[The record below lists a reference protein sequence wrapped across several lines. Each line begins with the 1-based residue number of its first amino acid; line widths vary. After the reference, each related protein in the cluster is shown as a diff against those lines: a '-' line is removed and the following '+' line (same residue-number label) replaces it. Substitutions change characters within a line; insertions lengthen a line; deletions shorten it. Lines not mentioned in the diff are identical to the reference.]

1 MKNVPICNL
10 ILTFILFRQVSL
22 GAPAFIHPVTKIEIP
37 HSLGP
42 FEFLEG
48 QLSANPELG
57 SILAFKSKETR
68 DSQMTLYLSKKDMTL
83 SEQVED
89 ARAAILQHKK
99 NGLYSRADLK
109 DTAKISD
116 KSYRFSGYLE
126 AEDINDP
133 TDVTKLQTYALF
145 VSLGD
150 YTLKIRISS
159 LKGFESHA
167 DHCKQLEK
175 AVLKLVSEQTG
186 SS

>member
-1 MKNVPICNL
+1 MKIVLPRIL
-10 ILTFILFRQVSL
+10 VLTFILFQQVSMA
-22 GAPAFIHPVTKIEIP
+22 APAFIHPVTKIEIP
-37 HSLGP
+37 NSLGP
-42 FEFLEG
+42 FQFLEG
-48 QLSANPELG
+48 ELSANPELG

-68 DSQMTLYLSKKDMTL
+68 DSQMTLYISKKDMTL

-89 ARAAILQHKK
+89 ARAAILQHKE

-109 DTAKISD
+109 DTTKISA
-116 KSYRFSGYLE
+116 KSHRFTGYLE
-126 AEDINDP
+126 VEDINDP

-159 LKGFESHA
+159 LKDFESHA

-186 SS
+186 N